1 MPGLTNP
8 FSNWKSWIEQIIHPQ
23 VPDALLQEK
32 LREIRQR
39 LPPPVIWLL
48 GKTQSGKS
56 SVIRVLTGSTAA
68 EIGNGFKPCTRTA
81 MLFDFPDPETAF
93 VRFLD
98 TRGLSEA
105 GYDPSEDMQWCGSQ
119 AHLLIVVIKAMDH
132 QQQSVVS
139 AVRQIHQAHPRWPII
154 VAQTALHEGYTNPS
168 MPHIQPYPFT
178 DGKIAAELPPDLRT
192 SILKQ
197 RDYFEGIDAS
207 FVPIDFTLPEDGYDP
222 IDYGVEALWQALE
235 EAMPLGL
242 RGMLEQHQETGVI
255 SDVYRRATHPH
266 IVSYSLSAG
275 FAAAIP
281 VPAASIATVIAIQA
295 KLFHSIANVYG
306 LPLSKQSLSEIGS
319 AIGIGVLAGMGG
331 RELLKLIPV
340 YGQTVALGV
349 SGLYTAAVTYA
360 LGNTLCFYFAQT
372 QRGKAL
378 TQESLRE
385 VFKAEFAR
393 GRKMLRETIK
403 REGRS

>member
-8 FSNWKSWIEQIIHPQ
+8 FANWKSWIEQIFDPQ
-23 VPDALLQEK
+23 IPDALLQEK
-32 LREIRQR
+32 LQEIRQR

-56 SVIRVLTGSTAA
+56 SMIRVLTGSTSA
-68 EIGNGFKPCTRTA
+68 EIGNGFRPCTHTA

-98 TRGLSEA
+98 TRGLSES
-105 GYDPSEDMQWCGSQ
+105 GYDPSEDMHWCESQ
-119 AHLLIVVIKAMDH
+119 AHLLLVVIKAMDH
-132 QQQSVVS
+132 QQQSVVK
-139 AVRQIHQAHPRWPII
+139 AVRQIHQAHPRWPVI
-154 VAQTALHEGYTNPS
+154 VAQTALHEGYPNPA
-168 MPHIQPYPFT
+168 MPHIQPYPFS
-178 DGKIAAELPPDLRT
+178 DGKISGAVPPDLRI
-192 SILKQ
+192 SLLKQ
-197 RDYFEGIDAS
+197 RDSFSGIDAV
-207 FVPIDFTLPEDGYDP
+207 FVPIDFTLLEDGFEP
-222 IDYGVEALWQALE
+222 ADYGADALWQALE
-235 EAMPLGL
+235 EALPFGL
-242 RGMLEQHQETGVI
+242 RDMLEQNQDVGMI
-255 SDVYRRATHPH
+255 SDVYRGATHPH

-275 FAAAIP
+275 IAAAIP

-306 LPLSKQSLSEIGS
+306 LSLSKQSLSEIGS
-319 AIGIGVLAGMGG
+319 AVGIGVMAGMGG

-360 LGNTLCFYFAQT
+360 LGKTLCFYFAQT

-393 GRKMLRETIK
+393 GRELLRETMK
-403 REGRS
+403 REG